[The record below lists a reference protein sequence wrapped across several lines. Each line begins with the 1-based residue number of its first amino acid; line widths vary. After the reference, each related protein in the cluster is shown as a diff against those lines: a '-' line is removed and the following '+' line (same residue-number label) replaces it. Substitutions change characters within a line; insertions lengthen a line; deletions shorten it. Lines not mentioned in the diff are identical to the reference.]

1 MKELIENS
9 NPASH
14 VRTFDDLGLYIHI
27 PFCAQRCHFCAFYL
41 VIQDEQNI
49 KRFVVDLKKEI
60 ALWAS
65 REDVALRTIST
76 VYFGGG
82 TPTALSSS
90 QLQDILE
97 CVSSHLNLGSQI
109 EVTVESTPESVF
121 AEKLTDLKKAGVTR
135 FSLGVQSFNPGER
148 EKLGLRSETHAVH
161 AAIQAAH
168 AAGLD
173 NINLDLIYGIPE
185 QTATSWEDTL
195 TRALELRPRHLS
207 CYALSIEEG
216 TRFFRQWKQGTLR
229 ACDPEKEQM
238 FQRLVE
244 KHVSQSGFIRY
255 EISNWAQPG
264 YACRHNL
271 RYWQGQDYLGLGPS
285 AQSYVGGVRWGNVPD
300 LLDYSKQLG
309 EEQLP
314 VQEIERLATVRQR
327 KERVIF
333 GLRQVEGIPAEWVN
347 ALEDEVGWG
356 QALAR
361 LLADDLVSQ
370 SGDRYRL
377 TAKGQ
382 QFVDTVGQALW

>member
-1 MKELIENS
+1 
-9 NPASH
+9 
-14 VRTFDDLGLYIHI
+14 
-27 PFCAQRCHFCAFYL
+27 
-41 VIQDEQNI
+41 
-49 KRFVVDLKKEI
+49 
-60 ALWAS
+60 
-65 REDVALRTIST
+65 
-76 VYFGGG
+76 
-82 TPTALSSS
+82 
-90 QLQDILE
+90 
-97 CVSSHLNLGSQI
+97 
-109 EVTVESTPESVF
+109 
-121 AEKLTDLKKAGVTR
+121 
-135 FSLGVQSFNPGER
+135 
-148 EKLGLRSETHAVH
+148 
-161 AAIQAAH
+161 
-168 AAGLD
+168 
-173 NINLDLIYGIPE
+173 
-185 QTATSWEDTL
+185 
-195 TRALELRPRHLS
+195 
-207 CYALSIEEG
+207 
-216 TRFFRQWKQGTLR
+216 
-229 ACDPEKEQM
+229 M